1 VVVLSEL
8 LGSIEEGASGSGV
21 DWLELSGTVDDAA
34 GSIAVL
40 GVAELSTGVV
50 FTDAGEGGTLALVG
64 VPPGQREL
72 RGKCLQ
78 RIVIPSEEI
87 LISVGEPID
96 R

>member
-21 DWLELSGTVDDAA
+21 DWLEVSGTVDDAA

-40 GVAELSTGVV
+40 RVAELFTGVF
-50 FTDAGEGGTLALVG
+50 FTDPGEGGTLALVG
-64 VPPGQREL
+64 VPRGQRKL

-78 RIVIPSEEI
+78 RILIPSEEI
-87 LISVGEPID
+87 LISVGEPY